1 MLEMFC
7 FWSLDAA
14 CVFLDPG
21 NRSHTTG
28 KSSESTNCSTDRFNV
43 VNPAARVQAAIDL
56 LDRIAAAARD
66 QGGSADTIIAK
77 WFAERRYAGSK
88 DRRAIRELVYDAI
101 RMLGERPESGRAAL
115 LALVARRPELAQ
127 WFDGSPYGP
136 GAIQPGEAVAEAGVL
151 PAWLADAFAAS
162 GLDGEEQ
169 EALLERAPLDIRV
182 NTLKADPATVQA
194 QIPGSVPLPCLP
206 AGLRIPSDTPVDRLP
221 AYKDGQLEVQDAG
234 SQFVSLAAGAERGQ
248 HVVDLCAGGG
258 GKTLAL
264 AAAMANHGSILATD
278 IDRPRLSRLMPRA
291 ERAGV
296 DIVETR
302 LLNPHQEAAML
313 ADQVGRADIVLVD
326 APCSGTGT
334 WRRNPEARWRLN
346 PQRLARYAETQAA
359 LLELAADLVRPGGV
373 LVHVVCSLLD
383 AEGAG
388 QAEAFLSRHPGWEA
402 EPLSLGAGAPR
413 GPGLRFTPLRDS
425 TDGFFVARMRRP

>member
-1 MLEMFC
+1 M
-7 FWSLDAA
+7 
-14 CVFLDPG
+14 
-21 NRSHTTG
+21 
-28 KSSESTNCSTDRFNV
+28 
-43 VNPAARVQAAIDL
+43 NPAARLQAAIDL
-56 LDRIAAAARD
+56 LDKITAAARD

-101 RMLGERPESGRAAL
+101 RMLGERPESGRAAM
-115 LALVARRPELAQ
+115 LALVGRRPELTER
-127 WFDGSPYGP
+127 FDGSPYGP
-136 GAIQPGEAVAEAGVL
+136 APILPGEPVAEAGVL
-151 PAWLADAFAAS
+151 PRWLADAFAAS
-162 GLDGEEQ
+162 GLDADEQ
-169 EALLERAPLDIRV
+169 AALLERAPLDLRV
-182 NTLKADPATVQA
+182 NTLKADPAVIQA
-194 QIPGSVPLPCLP
+194 EISGAVPLPCLP
-206 AGLRIPSDTPVDRLP
+206 AGLRVPSDSPVEQLP
-221 AYKDGQLEVQDAG
+221 GYKDGQFEVQDAG
-234 SQFVSLAAGAERGQ
+234 SQFVSLAAGVERGQ
-248 HVVDLCAGGG
+248 HVIDLCAGGG

-264 AAAMANHGSILATD
+264 AAAMANHGSILACD

-296 DIVETR
+296 GIVETR
-302 LLNPHQEAAML
+302 LLNPNQERAML
-313 ADQVGRADIVLVD
+313 ADQAGRADVVLVD

-346 PQRLARYAETQAA
+346 PQRLDRYVGMQAA
-359 LLELAADLVRPGGV
+359 LLDIAADLVRPGGV

-388 QAEAFLSRHPGWEA
+388 QAEAFLARNPGWEA
-402 EPLSLGAGAPR
+402 EPLALGAGSPR